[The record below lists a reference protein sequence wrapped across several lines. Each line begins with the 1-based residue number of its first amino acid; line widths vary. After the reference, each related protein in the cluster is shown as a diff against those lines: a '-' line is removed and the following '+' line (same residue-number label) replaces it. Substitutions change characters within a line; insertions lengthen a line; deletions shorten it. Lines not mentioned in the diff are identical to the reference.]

1 MADTT
6 KKFSYRDADQTLQAS
21 FNDVDSTLT
30 VNGFLVSK
38 VGRRVDLSITTT
50 NVIGDT
56 ENYAF
61 SETQPN
67 ATLSPLYTL
76 TIVYTDAT
84 RQTLLYA
91 VRSA

>member
-6 KKFSYRDADQTLQAS
+6 KAFSQRDASQTLQAS

-38 VGRRVDLSITTT
+38 VGRRIDLSISTT
-50 NVIGDT
+50 NVVNDT

-61 SETQPN
+61 SETLPTPI
-67 ATLSPLYTL
+67 ALYTL
-76 TIVYTDAT
+76 TVVYTDGT
-84 RQTLLYA
+84 RTTMLYC